1 MKWFGGSSPAA
12 AMATRLP
19 ARPTARSR
27 PSIPALELQFPE
39 CKAPSLFVR
48 ETHLLDGYL
57 VRGFQLERGYIWA
70 TTEEDSIEYVKLV
83 GQKAKHTSGGGLG
96 TNSSLWWPAGH
107 LKRILQE
114 YAKPG
119 DGY

>member
-1 MKWFGGSSPAA
+1 
-12 AMATRLP
+12 MATRLP